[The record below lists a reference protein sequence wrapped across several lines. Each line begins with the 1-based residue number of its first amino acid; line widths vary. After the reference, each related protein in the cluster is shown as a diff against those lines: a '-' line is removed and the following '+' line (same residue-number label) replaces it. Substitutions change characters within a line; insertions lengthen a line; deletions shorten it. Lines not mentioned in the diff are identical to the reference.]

1 MLSRVA
7 LLLVLSLAATFC
19 RAEVALLEQP
29 EFELA
34 DQFHGLGHFEFLE
47 VHEDPQP
54 KVKPS
59 PKRLQCSCTFKKASS
74 APSFLEE
81 KSVSPKLRANAKNY

>member
-1 MLSRVA
+1 MLSRVVV
-7 LLLVLSLAATFC
+7 LLILSLAATFC
-19 RAEVALLEQP
+19 QGEVSLLEQQ

-47 VHEDPQP
+47 VHEDPET
-54 KVKPS
+54 KLKPS

-81 KSVSPKLRANAKNY
+81 KSVSPKLRANARN